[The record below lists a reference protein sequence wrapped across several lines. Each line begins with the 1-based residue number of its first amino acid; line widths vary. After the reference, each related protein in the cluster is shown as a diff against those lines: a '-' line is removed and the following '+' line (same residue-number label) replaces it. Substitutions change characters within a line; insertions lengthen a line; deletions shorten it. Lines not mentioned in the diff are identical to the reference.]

1 MLMKPD
7 KKKSMASLIIGAS
20 APSSMDELK
29 SSNEELSEKPQM
41 DQGLLSAAEEL
52 LTAFE
57 SKDVQ
62 GIVEALQSFMS
73 MADDDDDSSEPS
85 EPPQE

>member
-20 APSSMDELK
+20 APPMDQMK
-29 SSNEELSEKPQM
+29 SANEELTEKPEM
-41 DQGLLSAAEEL
+41 DHGLLSAAEEMMSAL
-52 LTAFE
+52 E

-62 GIVEALQSFMS
+62 AFAEALQSFMS
-73 MADDDDDSSEPS
+73 MADNDVPAE
-85 EPPQE
+85 PQE